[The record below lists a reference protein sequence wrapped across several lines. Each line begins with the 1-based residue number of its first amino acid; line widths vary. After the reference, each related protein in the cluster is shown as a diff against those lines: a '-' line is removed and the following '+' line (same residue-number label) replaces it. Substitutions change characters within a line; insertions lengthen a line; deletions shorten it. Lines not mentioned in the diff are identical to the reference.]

1 MSILSINKTSPAA
14 SRANLV
20 NKVLNFDELSALLAN
35 MPADAFIVA
44 FFIHSGGVSQDE
56 WMRPLI
62 SRLRQDGIVTIG
74 ILTPQNAGKCDLGTA
89 EYQAV
94 ISHEAIQNLERINV
108 FVISD
113 EDYLQSYPKSA
124 KILGCCHGLIFDST
138 TSMPYFAQTMALL
151 DGWICSY
158 SINQKFRHD
167 TIKLWEGL
175 TSQSHSWRKSP
186 HFHIIPAGYPRM
198 SVLHAQLG
206 ELDTIPDSIVYAPVG
221 IEFYPESGGN
231 RLEKHGKRLIRIL
244 MANFPDLKVIFRP
257 YKMNL
262 DHPVV
267 HDIIDAFE
275 NEARFILDRSP
286 DRLFSF
292 SRGALLVTDYSH
304 IAQTFAFSTFRPA
317 IYFRPWK
324 NSAAPIRSHVSG
336 FNAYSYKGLVEAVRS
351 SLENGD
357 SISQNIHD
365 YYSQNGMPYENTF
378 DDIAGWIKDFYGDS
392 ARKEWLTID
401 RSNQKIMPSEVGL
414 IKRILKE
421 PSDSFPRLTATASR
435 FGNPQSALLFAF
447 ALHVGMML
455 KPKTSYVFGFF
466 QASAPYFGLETSGD
480 RYEDTNPELIRGLY
494 SRALLEAIKAR
505 DAEGVALIES
515 LLENF
520 NASFPEVGPAREIN
534 APARDS

>member
-1 MSILSINKTSPAA
+1 MSILSINNTLPGA
-14 SRANLV
+14 SCANLV
-20 NKVLNFDELSALLAN
+20 NKVLDFDELSALLAN

-74 ILTPQNAGKCDLGTA
+74 ILTPENAEKCDLGTA

-94 ISHEAIQNLERINV
+94 ISRDAIQNLESINI
-108 FVISD
+108 FVVSD
-113 EDYLQSYPKSA
+113 LEYLTSYPKSA
-124 KILGCCHGLIFDST
+124 KILACCHGLIVST
-138 TSMPYFAQTMALL
+138 PPSMPSFPHTMACF
-151 DGWICSY
+151 DGWMCSY
-158 SINQKFRHD
+158 PINQKFRHD
-167 TIKLWEGL
+167 TIKLWKGL
-175 TSQSHSWRKSP
+175 TSQNHSWRKSP
-186 HFHIIPAGYPRM
+186 HFHIIPVGYPRM

-206 ELDTIPDSIVYAPVG
+206 ELKTIPDSIVYAPVG
-221 IEFYPESGGN
+221 IEFYHESGGN

-267 HDIIDAFE
+267 HDIIDAFARDE
-275 NEARFILDRSP
+275 RFILDDSP

-292 SRGALLVTDYSH
+292 SRGQILVTDYSH

-317 IYFRPWK
+317 INFLPWE
-324 NSAAPIRSHVSG
+324 NSASPIRPHVSG
-336 FNAYSYKGLVEAVRS
+336 FYTYSYKGLVEAVRS

-357 SISQNIHD
+357 SLSQNIHD

-392 ARKEWLTID
+392 PRKEWLTID

-421 PSDSFPRLTATASR
+421 PFDSFPRLTATALR

-466 QASAPYFGLETSGD
+466 QASAPYFGLETSGG
-480 RYEDTNPELIRGLY
+480 RYEDTNPELVRGLY

-515 LLENF
+515 LQENF
-520 NASFPEVGPAREIN
+520 NASFPEVGSAREIN
-534 APARDS
+534 VLARDS